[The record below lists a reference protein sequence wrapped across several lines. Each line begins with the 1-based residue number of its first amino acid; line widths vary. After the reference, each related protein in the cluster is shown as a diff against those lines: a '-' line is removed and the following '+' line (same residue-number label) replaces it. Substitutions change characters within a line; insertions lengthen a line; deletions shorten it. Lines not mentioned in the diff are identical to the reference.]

1 MYIYGRG
8 DKNKNMKI
16 RLFAFCAAV
25 CMFSLANAQSASNV
39 VDEVVWVVGDEAI
52 LKSDVENAR
61 LEALSQGQ
69 RLEGDPYCV
78 IPENLAIQKLFL
90 HQAAI
95 DSVEV
100 SDSEVFQKVDQ
111 RINYYIQQLNGKEK
125 MEEYFGKTT
134 SQIREKLYDM
144 VRDDMMTGEV
154 RKSLVKD
161 IKVTPAQVRRYFKD
175 LPEDSIPFIPTKVE
189 CQIIVRNPV
198 IEPEEIERVKAELRD
213 YTERVNNGTSQFST
227 LALMYSEDAVTA
239 RQGGEC
245 GFAGRGS
252 FVPEFSNVAFSLND
266 PKAVSKIVETEY
278 GFHIIQLI
286 EKRGDQVN
294 VRHILRKPRV
304 SDAAFEQAINDLDSI
319 SDEIRRGL
327 YTFDECTKYVSHDKD
342 TRNNFGNIY
351 NGYGKPYDGEE
362 NSSKIEI
369 KDLPTEIAKV
379 VSTMNIGEI
388 SKPFI
393 MVNSKGKE
401 VVAIIK
407 LKNKING
414 HRATMADDYQAMQE
428 VVVEKKSMEKLN
440 EWIREKQKTT
450 YIHINDEWQN
460 CEFQYPGWI
469 K

>member
-1 MYIYGRG
+1 MSLRYF
-8 DKNKNMKI
+8 
-16 RLFAFCAAV
+16 LAV
-25 CMFSLANAQSASNV
+25 CLSLCIFFAHAQSASNV
-39 VDEVVWVVGDEAI
+39 VDEVVWIVGDEAI

-95 DSVEV
+95 DSVKV
-100 SDSEVFQKVDQ
+100 SDSEVFQRVDQ
-111 RINYYIQQLNGKEK
+111 RVNYYIQQLNGKEK

-134 SQIREKLYDM
+134 SQIREKLYDI
-144 VRDDMMTGEV
+144 VRDEMMTSEV
-154 RKSLVKD
+154 RSSLVKD
-161 IKVTPAQVRRYFKD
+161 VKVTPAQVRRYFKD
-175 LPEDSIPFIPTKVE
+175 LPEDSLPFIPTKVE

-198 IEPEEIERVKAELRD
+198 IEQAEIERIKAELRD
-213 YTERVNNGTSQFST
+213 YTERVNSGRAQFST
-227 LALMYSEDAVTA
+227 LAVMYSEDTGTA

-286 EKRGDQVN
+286 EKRGDQIN

-304 SDAAFEQAINDLDSI
+304 SDAAFTQAINDLDSI
-319 SDEIRRGL
+319 ADEIRRGL
-327 YTFDECTKYVSHDKD
+327 YTFDECTQFVSHDKD
-342 TRNNFGNIY
+342 TRNNYGNMF
-351 NGYGKPYDGEE
+351 NAED
-362 NSSKIEI
+362 NSAKFEI
-369 KDLPTEIAKV
+369 KDLPVEVAKV

-393 MVNSKGKE
+393 MVNNKGKE
-401 VVAIIK
+401 VVAIVK

-414 HRATMADDYQAMQE
+414 HRADMADDYQAMQD
-428 VVVEKKSMEKLN
+428 VVVAKQSVEKIQK
-440 EWIREKQKTT
+440 WIREKQQTT
-450 YIHINDEWQN
+450 YIHINDEWRN

>member
-1 MYIYGRG
+1 MSLRYF
-8 DKNKNMKI
+8 
-16 RLFAFCAAV
+16 LAV
-25 CMFSLANAQSASNV
+25 CLSLCISFANAQSASNV
-39 VDEVVWVVGDEAI
+39 VDEVVWIVGDEAI

-95 DSVEV
+95 DSVKV
-100 SDSEVFQKVDQ
+100 SDSEVFQRVDQ
-111 RINYYIQQLNGKEK
+111 RVNYYIQQLNGKEK

-134 SQIREKLYDM
+134 SQIREKLYDI
-144 VRDDMMTGEV
+144 VRDEMMTSEV
-154 RKSLVKD
+154 RSSLVKD
-161 IKVTPAQVRRYFKD
+161 VKVTPAQVRRYFKD
-175 LPEDSIPFIPTKVE
+175 LPEDSLPFIPTKVE

-198 IEPEEIERVKAELRD
+198 IEQAEIERIKAELRD
-213 YTERVNNGTSQFST
+213 YTERVNSGRAQFST
-227 LALMYSEDAVTA
+227 LAVMYSEDTGTA

-286 EKRGDQVN
+286 EKRGDQIN

-304 SDAAFEQAINDLDSI
+304 SDAAFTQAINDLDSI
-319 SDEIRRGL
+319 ADEIRRGL
-327 YTFDECTKYVSHDKD
+327 YTFDECTQFVSHDKD
-342 TRNNFGNIY
+342 TRNNYGNMF
-351 NGYGKPYDGEE
+351 NAED
-362 NSSKIEI
+362 NSAKFEI
-369 KDLPTEIAKV
+369 KDLPVEVAKV
-379 VSTMNIGEI
+379 VSSMNIGEI

-393 MVNSKGKE
+393 MVNNKGKE
-401 VVAIIK
+401 VVAIVK

-414 HRATMADDYQAMQE
+414 HRADMADDYQAMQD
-428 VVVEKKSMEKLN
+428 VVVAKQSVEKIQK
-440 EWIREKQKTT
+440 WIREKQQTT
-450 YIHINDEWQN
+450 YIHINDEWRN